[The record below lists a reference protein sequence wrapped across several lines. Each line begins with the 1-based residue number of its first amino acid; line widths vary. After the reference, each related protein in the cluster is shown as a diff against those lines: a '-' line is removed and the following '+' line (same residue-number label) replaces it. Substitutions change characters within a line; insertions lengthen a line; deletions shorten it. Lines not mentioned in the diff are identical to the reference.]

1 MDSRGCGAVR
11 WALLVVLAVVAL
23 PGAVAAEGP
32 SVDLSAA
39 PAEVAIGD
47 PVTVTVTY
55 CWPKN
60 WRVEKTPDPGEDFR
74 AAFVTDAPPPQETA
88 TAEGQRRVVKLTLA
102 ATRSGAW
109 ALPRPS
115 LTASGPQGPVT
126 AQAPAVVVQVGTE
139 ATPPKLPEA
148 LPLRVRPP
156 AEPASS
162 AGWWWL
168 AGASVVVLIAAAI
181 LMRRRATAVAAL
193 SPAALFAREIEQL
206 SAVRDP
212 RELGAGL
219 SLAVRRYM
227 GAIWSFDALGSTV
240 REIAAR
246 QIGISSSA
254 ERFQDLVRVLQQLDD
269 LRWAAGDLAR
279 EQVAPQVQAAS
290 TLVTA
295 VEAELAA
302 AAAAAA
308 NQTPAP
314 GSAPAPGSRRAES
327 SSRLPSGT
335 ASGFRNGPGGGA

>member
-1 MDSRGCGAVR
+1 MCSR
-11 WALLVVLAVVAL
+11 WVVLLALSLAAFAV
-23 PGAVAAEGP
+23 EGP
-32 SVDLSAA
+32 SVDLSAS
-39 PAEVAIGD
+39 PAEVAVGD

-55 CWPKN
+55 CWPKG
-60 WRVEKTPDPGEDFR
+60 WRVEKTPDPGEDFH
-74 AAFVTDAPPPQETA
+74 AAFVTDAPPPQETM
-88 TAEGQRRVVKLTLA
+88 TAEGVRRVVRLTLA

-115 LTASGPQGPVT
+115 FTAIGPQGPLT

-139 ATPPKLPEA
+139 AAPPKLPEA

-156 AEPASS
+156 VEPDSGAR
-162 AGWWWL
+162 WWWL
-168 AGASVVVLIAAAI
+168 AGACTAAAI
-181 LMRRRATAVAAL
+181 AFLVLLRRRATAVAAL
-193 SPAALFAREIEQL
+193 PPSGIFAREIERL
-206 SAVRDP
+206 TVIKDP

-246 QIGISSSA
+246 QIGITSSG

-279 EQVAPQVQAAS
+279 EQVAPQVQAAA

-295 VEAELAA
+295 VEAERAA
-302 AAAAAA
+302 AAAEAAA
-308 NQTPAP
+308 HTSTRQ
-314 GSAPAPGSRRAES
+314 
-327 SSRLPSGT
+327 PSGT
-335 ASGFRNGPGGGA
+335 QLPAARRPTSSIRTPSGTGGGA